1 MGTRLTLLPEPNPTV
16 RLEGYHD
23 RLTSQKMS
31 FHKVIRIDRAATTD
45 EISNTG
51 GVVQFWPDA
60 RSLRVDAV
68 SHRILR
74 VRACSYFFAVVF
86 SSAVFFVVALPAAD
100 LAGADFAGSSALA

>member
-1 MGTRLTLLPEPNPTV
+1 
-16 RLEGYHD
+16 GYHD

-60 RSLRVDAV
+60 RSSRVDVV

-74 VRACSYFFAVVF
+74 GCE
-86 SSAVFFVVALPAAD
+86 FFVATDQRAKRNSRC
-100 LAGADFAGSSALA
+100 AGAEICAQS